1 MAGFKAH
8 MAFGILTGAAW
19 AAVVIGLSLITFWVA
34 PVVFFA
40 GFIGAFLPD
49 LDSDPD
55 KPLRILLLC
64 TGAAGAVMAGLYLSD
79 IGQTDPKVYLIYA
92 IGAFLFVYFILGGI
106 FKKLTHHRGIFHSI
120 PATVLAALVTL
131 TIMNN
136 FNLDPQMKMAI
147 SLAVGIGYSS
157 HLILDELNSIV
168 NLNGIP
174 FIPNKSSGSAL
185 KLYSNNHIVTVSVYI
200 MVIFLGYIN
209 IELITDFYKAIF

>member
-1 MAGFKAH
+1 
-8 MAFGILTGAAW
+8 
-19 AAVVIGLSLITFWVA
+19 
-34 PVVFFA
+34 
-40 GFIGAFLPD
+40 
-49 LDSDPD
+49 
-55 KPLRILLLC
+55 
-64 TGAAGAVMAGLYLSD
+64 
-79 IGQTDPKVYLIYA
+79 
-92 IGAFLFVYFILGGI
+92 
-106 FKKLTHHRGIFHSI
+106 
-120 PATVLAALVTL
+120 
-131 TIMNN
+131 MNN
-136 FNLDPQMKMAI
+136 FNLDSQLKMAT